1 MTNELE
7 KNFFDTFGIEPKY
20 AYLVTDMFYT
30 SNSHNYEATKN
41 DLIKYFGNKNCGRY
55 KVTEVYK
62 TYPQIT
68 DRILLEL
75 ICICNSTYINGYTN
89 YFMATGKTKEGL
101 KEEILKKCIALSKD
115 IKCQVRTLFKEK

>member
-7 KNFFDTFGIEPKY
+7 KTFFDTFEIEAKTNKVCGIQLDYHINE
-20 AYLVTDMFYT
+20 
-30 SNSHNYEATKN
+30 
-41 DLIKYFGNKNCGRY
+41 
-55 KVTEVYK
+55 
-62 TYPQIT
+62 YPQIT

-89 YFMATGKTKEGL
+89 YFMATGKTKEEL

-115 IKCQVRTLFKEK
+115 IKHQVRTLFEEE

>member
-7 KNFFDTFGIEPKY
+7 KQFFQCFGIKPSTKY
-20 AYLVTDMFYT
+20 DYCWKSEENKDKLYL
-30 SNSHNYEATKN
+30 
-41 DLIKYFGNKNCGRY
+41 
-55 KVTEVYK
+55 
-62 TYPQIT
+62 QIT

-89 YFMATGKTKEGL
+89 YFMATGKTKEEL

-115 IKCQVRTLFKEK
+115 IKHQARTPFEEGDNNDR

>member
-7 KNFFDTFGIEPKY
+7 KQFFQCFGIEPKCEDGTCDMDDECRY
-20 AYLVTDMFYT
+20 TDCNT
-30 SNSHNYEATKN
+30 CQR
-41 DLIKYFGNKNCGRY
+41 INKFN
-55 KVTEVYK
+55 
-62 TYPQIT
+62 YPQIT
-68 DRILLEL
+68 YRILLEL

-115 IKCQVRTLFKEK
+115 IKYQVRTLFEEG

>member
-1 MTNELE
+1 MSNELE
-7 KNFFDTFGIEPKY
+7 KQFLDTFGIK
-20 AYLVTDMFYT
+20 VSRCTKD
-30 SNSHNYEATKN
+30 SNC
-41 DLIKYFGNKNCGRY
+41 YFQECSKCDWY
-55 KVTEVYK
+55 IH

-89 YFMATGKTKEGL
+89 YFMATGKTKEEL

-115 IKCQVRTLFKEK
+115 IKYQVRTLFEEK